1 MNHVALELGRSGIFP
16 VHGLHDAAQVS
27 SHQLKAR
34 QFEIVQ
40 QAFRQHGGL
49 AAGDALELSMRT
61 QCAQPISYLAR
72 GIVRRTILSLE
83 WRSQLLI
90 PMFQFDPAGLVVR
103 PSVASVLAHL
113 SDVFDDWELAFW
125 FAQPNVWLQG
135 ALPVDI
141 VGRDGGAVY
150 EAALAD
156 RFVAA
161 G

>member
-1 MNHVALELGRSGIFP
+1 
-16 VHGLHDAAQVS
+16 
-27 SHQLKAR
+27 
-34 QFEIVQ
+34 
-40 QAFRQHGGL
+40 
-49 AAGDALELSMRT
+49 
-61 QCAQPISYLAR
+61 
-72 GIVRRTILSLE
+72 
-83 WRSQLLI
+83 
-90 PMFQFDPAGLVVR
+90 MFQFAPAGLVVR

-125 FAQPNVWLQG
+125 FAQPNDWLQG
-135 ALPVDI
+135 ALPFDI